1 MKRTSDQVR
10 AGRKIRD
17 AVLKER
23 ARCVKIMWAAMSL
36 DHDNQDTPD
45 KKRALYDKMRNPGPK
60 KPSEKMKP

>member
-1 MKRTSDQVR
+1 
-10 AGRKIRD
+10 
-17 AVLKER
+17 
-23 ARCVKIMWAAMSL
+23 MWAAMSL